1 MNTVKCVST
10 KQGRSIIQNKGRLI
24 ATRVLKYA
32 DACWKQGKEKEAI
45 DIYTMLMPF
54 ILPKLQS
61 VDMTMD
67 SQVSID
73 IAHVK
78 GYYEQIIS
86 SRNEFMQLEQGPA
99 PVETTI
105 SDNILQPIDEAPA
118 ADPKVSS

>member
-1 MNTVKCVST
+1 M
-10 KQGRSIIQNKGRLI
+10 I

-32 DACWKQGKEKEAI
+32 DRCWKEGKEKEAV
-45 DIYTMLMPF
+45 DIYQMLLPF
-54 ILPKLQS
+54 ILPRLQS

-105 SDNILQPIDEAPA
+105 SDNILQPIEEVSAV
-118 ADPKVSS
+118 DPKIST

>member
-73 IAHVK
+73 IAHIK

-86 SRNEFMQLEQGPA
+86 SRNEFMQLGEGPA
-99 PVETTI
+99 PAETTI
-105 SDNILQPIDEAPA
+105 SDNILQPIEDVPA